1 MIEQVPH
8 TVTGTGTGPAS
19 LALALEVASALHPPA
34 PRAPELAPRAVR
46 ARRAPA
52 AGRRTAVRG

>member
-8 TVTGTGTGPAS
+8 TAAGTDPAGF
-19 LALALEVASALHPPA
+19 ALALEVASALHPPLT
-34 PRAPELAPRAVR
+34 RAPELAPRPPR
-46 ARRAPA
+46 TRRVPA